1 MGSNILK
8 NKIVKTFTCL
18 ASENQP
24 HKNDDDVVKIVNKS
38 ATKIF
43 QKQEKIGK
51 QLCCHSQPAAATTN
65 MRVRQL
71 EIGGHKN
78 DRIFLR
84 CQLRNLVKDPITVS
98 RAGERKKKF
107 TTVDFFCLLFQRIC
121 GLVVTTQWSSSGFFQ
136 KSPKSAI

>member
-1 MGSNILK
+1 M
-8 NKIVKTFTCL
+8 L
-18 ASENQP
+18 AP
-24 HKNDDDVVKIVNKS
+24 HKNDDVVKIVSS
-38 ATKIF
+38 ATKISKTGENW
-43 QKQEKIGK
+43 QRAKTG
-51 QLCCHSQPAAATTN
+51 CS
-65 MRVRQL
+65 RL

-121 GLVVTTQWSSSGFFQ
+121 GLVVTTQWSSDCSEI
-136 KSPKSAI
+136 KKKCNLRNTN